1 MTLDDNI
8 RREEGSSKNTYIQN
22 PELNIKSKYS
32 FLDVRINGVWTS
44 SSTKF
49 NRQNGHL
56 DTVYLDN
63 PNIHNWNI
71 YLDRPNG

>member
-32 FLDVRINGVWTS
+32 FLDVRINGVWTFIWTLVQLYKIQLS
-44 SSTKF
+44 KWT
-49 NRQNGHL
+49 
-56 DTVYLDN
+56 
-63 PNIHNWNI
+63 P
-71 YLDRPNG
+71 